1 VFDEDIGDVST
12 IDIIWD
18 TLIPLQYSLI
28 QFLQTFSQPHP
39 PFPSPY
45 HPYLHTNGPSTHPV
59 ILILNALLANKRVIF
74 LGYGLPANQVAR
86 MVLSAIALV
95 TGCGQVLRGFAECS
109 FPYANLTSLDILAEF
124 DGFVAGVTNPRFEEL
139 PTRWDVLCNIET
151 GRVSV
156 SKELKVGNSG
166 VIMGSMRSGKSSETS
181 LATSVIKVGEDDGLA
196 NTPQAKASASS
207 KSDCVD
213 NAFMEDVSLYPIRQQ
228 LPYIRTTKAY
238 YVQVLS
244 SMNSHY
250 GENHIRLRFT
260 DYISRFVR
268 LAAYQEIV
276 QLGHTKIGWP
286 SYTYKDGALGS
297 GVVFADETSKQ
308 REMATNSHRIDAW
321 RKTRSYK
328 LYAKVRCSL
337 MYMNK
342 TDAIFRTGREDHG
355 RDYWISTSSIR
366 LLD

>member
-1 VFDEDIGDVST
+1 MPILTRTEKILLRLHERRDIFEEYYPLDDTDVMETFDDTASTLSSGQRHGSASRPMVARAGSGGSQGQTYLSTSAHIDGKLSLDPRKGLPKDTHFFETDAKFGKITVPIRIPMTVFDEDIGDVST

-213 NAFMEDVSLYPIRQQ
+213 NAFMEDVSLYPNDNNYPI
-228 LPYIRTTKAY
+228 
-238 YVQVLS
+238 
-244 SMNSHY
+244 
-250 GENHIRLRFT
+250 
-260 DYISRFVR
+260 
-268 LAAYQEIV
+268 
-276 QLGHTKIGWP
+276 
-286 SYTYKDGALGS
+286 
-297 GVVFADETSKQ
+297 
-308 REMATNSHRIDAW
+308 
-321 RKTRSYK
+321 
-328 LYAKVRCSL
+328 
-337 MYMNK
+337 
-342 TDAIFRTGREDHG
+342 
-355 RDYWISTSSIR
+355 
-366 LLD
+366 